1 MKPELP
7 GTIGRFEIQSLLGR
21 GAMGVVYRGYD
32 PEIDRTVAIKLV
44 RADLLD
50 GDERGSYLDR
60 FRNEA
65 KIAGRCMHANIVG
78 IYDFALFEG
87 NPYLVMEFVDG
98 VGLNQAVGR
107 GTKLSMPEAVHI
119 ALQVLDA
126 LDYAHRFGIVH
137 RDIKP
142 ANILLTRH
150 AKLKVTDFGISRLAS
165 TELTAAPLMIG
176 TPSYMSPEQ
185 CAGDAIDGRSDL
197 FSLGCILYE
206 LLAGERPFQGISY
219 TETIFKL
226 VNQPH
231 ESLSLHRPDLPASLS
246 SILDRALAKRPE
258 DRFENAEAFAHAL
271 RSVPPPSN
279 AMPTAVSGMS
289 VPAGAD
295 DDDLDTIIRPVAQAA
310 MSVEPEIVQE
320 LAGPDE
326 IPAIPPEQAGLLIDG
341 SMPFDQAWLELDP
354 LLVDAISR
362 RLAVRVGP
370 MARVYVRH
378 SLRQAQSADMF
389 CTLLS
394 GGIPDLKERAQFL
407 HEVQAL
413 LKPPEPKD
421 PPPKPEPAVAVVPVI
436 PAPPPQVLSLT
447 EEDIQRT
454 IAALAHVIGPIATQ
468 VVRRA
473 VVRAHDRAS
482 LVTLCEAF
490 VPQEAERT
498 RFRTALNRSIIS

>member
-1 MKPELP
+1 
-7 GTIGRFEIQSLLGR
+7 
-21 GAMGVVYRGYD
+21 MGVVYRGYD

-50 GDERGSYLDR
+50 GDERGSYLER

-78 IYDFALFEG
+78 IYDFALFDG

-231 ESLSLHRPDLPASLS
+231 ESLSVHRPDLPASLS
-246 SILDRALAKRPE
+246 SILDRALAKSPN

-289 VPAGAD
+289 IPAGAAD
-295 DDDLDTIIRPVAQAA
+295 DDGLDTIIRPATQAA
-310 MSVEPEIVQE
+310 ISVEPATVQE
-320 LAGPDE
+320 LAGPDD
-326 IPAIPPEQAGLLIDG
+326 IPTISPEQVRPPVDG
-341 SMPFDQAWLELDP
+341 SVPFDQAWLELDP
-354 LLVDAISR
+354 LLVETISL

-394 GGIPDLKERAQFL
+394 GGIPDVRERALFL
-407 HEVQAL
+407 QEVQEL
-413 LKPPEPKD
+413 LKPAVPKD
-421 PPPKPEPAVAVVPVI
+421 PPPSPEPAVAVVPVI
-436 PAPPPQVLSLT
+436 PAPPPQAMLLT

-482 LVTLCEAF
+482 LVTLCETF
-490 VPQEAERT
+490 VPKEAERT
-498 RFRTALNRSIIS
+498 RFRNALNRSIMS